1 MPPYGASFS
10 IIPLNTLCEDNMKR
24 LYKIAIMS
32 CAVAFSACDDSTS
45 ANNGDSTACSEA
57 VKTECPATLANGTIC
72 DSRDGKIYKITTV
85 GTQVWMAENL
95 NYFSCSIK
103 DDSWCYDDNAEN
115 CDKYGRLYS
124 WTAAMGIDKSYQT
137 EYANL
142 TGVQRGNCPEGFH
155 MPSEAE
161 WSDFYDFVQNY
172 AIDQSNDEGAVVR
185 AKGMWPNDSYYP
197 ATDDFGF
204 AMLPAGR
211 KSFSGYKSLGEEAL
225 FWTADEDHRDIVGGP
240 RNVGIWTVTSM
251 FGFGGGSIMKDE
263 GISVRCIKD

>member
-1 MPPYGASFS
+1 
-10 IIPLNTLCEDNMKR
+10 
-24 LYKIAIMS
+24 
-32 CAVAFSACDDSTS
+32 
-45 ANNGDSTACSEA
+45 
-57 VKTECPATLANGTIC
+57 
-72 DSRDGKIYKITTV
+72 
-85 GTQVWMAENL
+85 
-95 NYFSCSIK
+95 
-103 DDSWCYDDNAEN
+103 
-115 CDKYGRLYS
+115 
-124 WTAAMGIDKSYQT
+124 
-137 EYANL
+137 
-142 TGVQRGNCPEGFH
+142 

-185 AKGMWPNDSYYP
+185 AKGMWPNESYYP